1 MFNPSNFLGSLHRY
15 SHSEKHKFIWFFSRL
30 FVPLTWRSKVLP
42 LGSTKR
48 KRCFSLEFHS
58 LNRTFDLSTCRS
70 KVLTF
75 ENPKRNL
82 VFLFGFCSLNRTF
95 NPSVF
100 RYFRSEVQKEKG
112 VFLLYFSHLFVPLTW
127 RSKVLT
133 FENPKRN
140 LVFLFGFCS
149 LNRTFVCEIY

>member
-1 MFNPSNFLGSLHRY
+1 MVFRAFCVGTLVR
-15 SHSEKHKFIWFFSRL
+15 EFQ
-30 FVPLTWRSKVLP
+30 
-42 LGSTKR
+42 R
-48 KRCFSLEFHS
+48 KKCFSLEFHS
-58 LNRTFDLSTCRS
+58 LNRTSDL
-70 KVLTF
+70 KV
-75 ENPKRNL
+75 E
-82 VFLFGFCSLNRTF
+82 
-95 NPSVF
+95 

-112 VFLLYFSHLFVPLTW
+112 VFLLYFSHLFVPLTC